1 MSLPVMVALLSLSSL
16 SINVSAQAAV
26 RDSSSVP
33 SPVTAPVE
41 ASTNTGVVYELQA
54 LQQEVLELRGQLE
67 QQTYEIKRLKQQ
79 RLDDYLDL
87 DKRVS
92 ELTRQQSRLV
102 PSVPSV
108 PASQPVVSTGL
119 PTTVI
124 TTHIVDSEQ
133 SNTLYNDA
141 IDLLLS
147 KQDYAGAQKKFS
159 AYLQQ
164 YPKGKFIP
172 NVYYWQGQILFA
184 GAKKEEASRV
194 FEKLIAQYPT
204 HLKVPDAKFKL
215 ARIYFDQG
223 NKKAAKVILDDV
235 AASGTD
241 VAPLAKSFISK
252 SY

>member
-1 MSLPVMVALLSLSSL
+1 MVALLSFSSL

-41 ASTNTGVVYELQA
+41 ASANTGVVYELQA

-67 QQTYEIKRLKQQ
+67 QQTYELKRLKQQ

-92 ELTRQQSRLV
+92 VLTRQQSSL
-102 PSVPSV
+102 VPSV
-108 PASQPVVSTGL
+108 PASQPGVSTGL
-119 PTTVI
+119 PTTLI
-124 TTHIVDSEQ
+124 TTPIVDSEQ

-141 IDLLLS
+141 IDLLLD

-164 YPKGKFIP
+164 YPKDKFTP

-184 GAKKEEASRV
+184 GTKKEEASRI
-194 FEKLIAQYPT
+194 FEKLITQYPT

-223 NKKAAKVILDDV
+223 KKKEAKVILDDV

>member
-1 MSLPVMVALLSLSSL
+1 MAALLSLSSL

-26 RDSSSVP
+26 RNSSSISP
-33 SPVTAPVE
+33 SVAEPVAVS
-41 ASTNTGVVYELQA
+41 ANTGVVYELQA
-54 LQQEVLELRGQLE
+54 LQQEVQELRGQLE
-67 QQTYEIKRLKQQ
+67 QQNYELKRLQQQ

-92 ELTRQQSRLV
+92 ELARQQSSPV
-102 PSVPSV
+102 SSVTSSAP
-108 PASQPVVSTGL
+108 QPVSVSTGL
-119 PTTVI
+119 PATVI
-124 TTHIVDSEQ
+124 NTTITLDSKQ
-133 SNTLYNDA
+133 SNAHYSDA
-141 IDLLLS
+141 IDLLLD

-159 AYLQQ
+159 VYLQQ
-164 YPKGKFIP
+164 YPNGKFTP

-204 HLKVPDAKFKL
+204 HIKVPDAKFKL

-223 NKKAAKVILDDV
+223 KKKEAKVILDDV

-241 VAPLAKSFISK
+241 VAPLAKSFINK